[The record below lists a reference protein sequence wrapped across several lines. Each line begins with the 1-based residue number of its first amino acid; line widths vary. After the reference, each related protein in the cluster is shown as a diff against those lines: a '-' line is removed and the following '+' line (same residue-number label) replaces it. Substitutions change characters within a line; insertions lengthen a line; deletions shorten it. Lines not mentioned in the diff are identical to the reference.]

1 VAINFLSP
9 VYLLFILLVIP
20 ILIWWW
26 RTQTRVR
33 GTKRWAI
40 VGIRAT
46 ICLLLIMALAGLQ
59 LLFPVQEETVVFV
72 VDRSASMSDES
83 KVMTFIRESV
93 QKKKIEDQY
102 AIVTVG
108 KEALVEQPMTARGS
122 VNPLGTVINPHATNL
137 AEGVR
142 LAAGM
147 IPSQSRG
154 KIVLVTDGLETHGDG
169 LTEIKL
175 AKERGISVDTYLL
188 EQELGDEVILTS
200 LDMPNE
206 LFIGEEFE
214 VKTEVNSTVA
224 TDGVL
229 HLYEGNV
236 EVAQQRITIEKGENH
251 FSFGQKTTRDGFHR
265 YRVELK
271 AARDSI
277 QVNNQGYSYTQVAG
291 TPRILVLEGHEGA
304 AHNLVNAL
312 QAGNLDVDV
321 TVPAL
326 LPQQVDEYKKYSTI
340 ILSDVQATQMKTE
353 AMERIQTVI
362 RDLGLGL
369 IMTGGP
375 DSFGMGGWF
384 KTPIEEALP
393 VAMELTSKEELPSLG
408 LTLVIDKSG
417 SMSAG
422 MGGPNKM
429 ELAKEAGIRATE
441 MLNEKDQV
449 GVVAFD
455 GFPWVVVEM
464 QSVTNLEEIQDK
476 IGSIYADGGT
486 EIYTA
491 LVEGYEQLKKV
502 NTQRKHVIL
511 LTDGQSGSF
520 ADYEGLLEEMIEDKI
535 TVSTV
540 AVGDDSDTAL
550 LEHIAEMGKGR
561 YYFANDPD
569 SIPQIF
575 SKETAFAS
583 RTFIVEKPHI
593 PAVTGARDWSTL
605 QQDLPS
611 IHAYVAT
618 TPKQTAE
625 IALTSTESD
634 PILARWQYGL
644 GRAVA
649 WTSDI
654 EGKWS
659 PYWTTWEGNSR
670 LWNQIVSWTFPQLN
684 RGGWT
689 TETELEGS
697 TGKITLTLP
706 VGSPMPQQMEAIVLN
721 QKLDRETIVLK
732 PVAPGKLE
740 GVFPATEPGTYLIQV
755 LQKEGEQIIASETAG
770 LNVAYSPE
778 YMLQQGGKQRI
789 TAWMEAVEGSLIA
802 STEKVFSG
810 DLPRK
815 WNHQDISEWLLM
827 LAALLWPLDIALRR
841 VQIPAHWTERIRQIV
856 KKRKR
861 APKMSSAK
869 KPYKE
874 QRVKQ
879 HQDNAN
885 VREDHLKEISSTGG
899 LEISIKAADSREGT
913 TKNGRTSEEIEN
925 KVQKEDPFNRLLA
938 AKNKKRK

>member
-1 VAINFLSP
+1 M
-9 VYLLFILLVIP
+9 
-20 ILIWWW
+20 LIWWW
-26 RTQTRVR
+26 RSQTRVR
-33 GTKRWAI
+33 GLKRWAI

-59 LLFPVQEETVVFV
+59 LQFPIQEETVVFV
-72 VDRSASMSDES
+72 VDRSASMSDEPH
-83 KVMTFIRESV
+83 VMTFIRDSV
-93 QKKKIEDQY
+93 EKKKKEDQY

-108 KEALVEQPMTARGS
+108 HEALVEQPMTTRGI
-122 VNPLGTVINPHATNL
+122 VTALGTVINPHATNL
-137 AEGVR
+137 AEGIR

-147 IPSQSRG
+147 ISSQSRG
-154 KIVLVTDGLETHGDG
+154 KIILVTDGLETHGDG

-175 AKERGISVDTYLL
+175 AKERGISVDTYFL
-188 EQELGDEVILTS
+188 EQELGEEVILTS
-200 LDMPNE
+200 LDMPGE

-214 VKTEVNSTVA
+214 VKTEVHSTVA

-236 EVAQQRITIEKGENH
+236 EVAQQPITIEKGENH

-277 QVNNQGYSYTQVAG
+277 QINNQGYSYTQVAG
-291 TPRILVLEGHEGA
+291 TPRILVLKGHEGA
-304 AHNLVNAL
+304 GHNLVNAL
-312 QAGNLDVDV
+312 RAGNLDVDV
-321 TVPAL
+321 IAPPL
-326 LPQQVDEYKKYSTI
+326 LPHQVDEYKKYSSI
-340 ILSDVQATQMKTE
+340 IMSDVQATQMKTE
-353 AMERIQTVI
+353 AMERIQTVV

-393 VAMELTSKEELPSLG
+393 VSMDLTSKEELPSLG
-408 LTLVIDKSG
+408 LALVIDKSG

-464 QSVTNLEEIQDK
+464 QPVTNLEEIQEK

-502 NTQRKHVIL
+502 KTQRKHVIL

-520 ADYEGLLEEMIEDKI
+520 ADYESLLEEMKEDKI

-540 AVGDDSDTAL
+540 AVGDDSDTSL

-575 SKETAFAS
+575 SKETALAS

-593 PAVTGARDWSTL
+593 PVLTGARDWSTL
-605 QQDLPS
+605 QQKLPL

-649 WTSDI
+649 WTSDV

-670 LWNQIVSWTFPQLN
+670 LWNQIVSWTFPQLTQ
-684 RGGWT
+684 GGWT

-697 TGKITLTLP
+697 NGKITLTLP
-706 VGSPMPQQMEAIVLN
+706 VGSSMPQQMEAIVLN
-721 QKLDRETIVLK
+721 QKLDRETIALK
-732 PVAPGKLE
+732 PVAPSKLE
-740 GVFPATEPGTYLIQV
+740 GMFPAAEPGTYLIQV
-755 LQKEGEQIIASETAG
+755 LQKEGEQIIASATAG

-789 TAWMEAVEGSLIA
+789 SGWMEAVEGSLIA
-802 STEKVFSG
+802 SSERVFSG
-810 DLPRK
+810 ELPRK
-815 WNHQDISEWLLM
+815 WNNQDINEWLLM
-827 LAALLWPLDIALRR
+827 IAALLWPLDIALRR

-861 APKMSSAK
+861 ALKMSSAIR
-869 KPYKE
+869 PLSYKE
-874 QRVKQ
+874 QATKQ
-879 HQDNAN
+879 HQDRTIA
-885 VREDHLKEISSTGG
+885 EDHKKVFSRNKVVTNAETSTQEGITTASKE
-899 LEISIKAADSREGT
+899 K
-913 TKNGRTSEEIEN
+913 EN
-925 KVQKEDPFNRLLA
+925 KVQNEEPLNRLLA